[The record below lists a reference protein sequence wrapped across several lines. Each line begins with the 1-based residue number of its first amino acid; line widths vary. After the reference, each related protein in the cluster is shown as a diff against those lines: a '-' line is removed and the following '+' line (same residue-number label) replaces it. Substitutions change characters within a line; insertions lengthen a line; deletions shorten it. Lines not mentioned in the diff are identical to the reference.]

1 LTARDAIST
10 LHAKD
15 GVPGGGSVNS
25 KNPAA
30 KGIGAR
36 LPRKEDERHLYGR
49 SNFVGD
55 IHMPGLQEIAFLRS
69 PLAHARIR
77 SIRFP
82 VEHRGRIFTAAEIE
96 NGIKP
101 VRTPSGVAGMKFADY
116 PALAVKKVRMVG
128 EPIAMCVAPSRA
140 EAEDLCELVRVDL
153 EEVPAVVDAI
163 EARRP
168 GAPLVHE
175 EFGDNLFLT
184 TQVNAKFDEA
194 ARSAPVVVK
203 REIRLA
209 RQCMSPMEGKG
220 ALGYWDRQAEQLVL
234 YTSTQA
240 PHIIRTALAEY
251 LGIEEG
257 VIRVI
262 APDVGGGFGG
272 KSVLQPEE
280 LLVAWLALTTKQP
293 VRWTEDRREHLI
305 AAANAREH
313 HYVMTAYADR
323 RGRILA
329 LDAEI
334 TVSAGAYSAWPVS
347 VALEALHAQS
357 NLPGCYDVRGYRCKT
372 FSVATNKAPVVP
384 YRGVA
389 KPGVGVAME
398 LTLDAVAHA
407 VGREPADVRLENLIP
422 AAAMPFNTITGG
434 HYDSGDYPGCLRTAM
449 EHIGLTSIRAR
460 QKTREADGRLIG
472 VGFSTYTETTALGTR
487 VFVLLGW
494 PFAPGLEQAN
504 LRITPDGGLEIRVG
518 IQSHGQGSET
528 TLAQVAYDVLGIDPA
543 RIKVVHGDTALT
555 PYSTGTY
562 DSRTMVMAGGA
573 VAHTARVLAERV
585 KRIGA
590 HLLQCRLEETQFEEG
605 MVRGPRGQVSIR
617 EIAATSYYRPDQ
629 LPADVDRGG
638 LEATVGYKPKVE
650 SGAIG
655 CGAHAALV
663 AVDPESGSVEIL
675 DYVVVED
682 CGTIVNPMIV
692 EGQAYG
698 GTAQGIGTA
707 LYEEMPFDSA
717 GQPLAST
724 FADYLLPGASEMP
737 PLRIIHMESP
747 SPYTEYGIKGVGE
760 AGTIGAPGAILSA
773 LNDALRPLGT
783 EILETPATPRRV
795 LEAIMRAKA
804 REATA

>member
-1 LTARDAIST
+1 MT
-10 LHAKD
+10 
-15 GVPGGGSVNS
+15 S
-25 KNPAA
+25 KSPSD

-36 LPRKEDERHLYGR
+36 LPRKEDDRHLYGHG
-49 SNFVGD
+49 NFVGD
-55 IHMPGLQEIAFLRS
+55 IHMPGLQEVAFLRS
-69 PLAHARIR
+69 PLAHARIK
-77 SIRFP
+77 SVRFP
-82 VEHRGRIFTAAEIE
+82 DQYRGRIFTASDIE
-96 NGIKP
+96 TGIKP
-101 VRTPSGVAGMKFADY
+101 VRTPSGVPGMKFADY

-140 EAEDLCELVRVDL
+140 EAEDLSELVVAEL
-153 EEVPAVVDAI
+153 EELPAIVDAI
-163 EARRP
+163 EARRS

-184 TQVNAKFDEA
+184 TEVNTKFDEA
-194 ARSAPVVVK
+194 AKDAPIVVK
-203 REIRLA
+203 RELRLA

-220 ALGYWDRQAEQLVL
+220 SLGYWDRQAEQLVL

-280 LLVAWLALTTKQP
+280 LLIAWLALTRKQP

-313 HYVMTAYADR
+313 HYLMTAYADR

-334 TVSAGAYSAWPVS
+334 TVNAGAYSAWPVS

-357 NLPGCYDVRGYRCKT
+357 NLPGCYNIQGYRCRT
-372 FSVATNKAPVVP
+372 FSVATNKAAVVP

-422 AAAMPFNTITGG
+422 ASAMPFNTITGG
-434 HYDSGDYPGCLRTAM
+434 HYDSGDYPGCLRTAVN
-449 EHIGLTSIRAR
+449 HIDLPAIRAR
-460 QKTREADGRLIG
+460 QKAGETDGRLIG

-487 VFVLLGW
+487 VFVFLGW

-528 TLAQVAYDVLGIDPA
+528 TLSQVAYDVLGIDPA
-543 RIKVVHGDTALT
+543 RTKVVHGDTALT

-562 DSRTMVMAGGA
+562 DSRNMVMAGGA
-573 VAHTARVLAERV
+573 VALTARVLAERIR
-585 KRIGA
+585 RIGA
-590 HLLQCRLEETQFEEG
+590 HLLQCRLEEAELQDGT
-605 MVRGPRGQVSIR
+605 VRGPRGQVSIR
-617 EIAATSYYRPDQ
+617 EIASTSYYRPDQ
-629 LPADVDRGG
+629 LPTDVDRGG
-638 LEATVGYKPKVE
+638 LEATVGYKPKVD

-663 AVDPESGSVEIL
+663 AVDPESGSVDIL
-675 DYVVVED
+675 DYVIVED
-682 CGTIVNPMIV
+682 CGTMVNPMIV

-707 LYEEMPFDSA
+707 LYEEMPYDAA

-724 FADYLLPGASEMP
+724 LADYLLPGAPEMP
-737 PLRIIHMESP
+737 PMRIVHMESP

-760 AGTIGAPGAILSA
+760 AGTIGAPGAILGA
-773 LNDALRPLGT
+773 INDALRPLGA

-795 LEAIMRAKA
+795 IDAIMRAKIRDA
-804 REATA
+804 AA

>member
-1 LTARDAIST
+1 V
-10 LHAKD
+10 K
-15 GVPGGGSVNS
+15 S
-25 KNPAA
+25 KTRSD

-36 LPRKEDERHLYGR
+36 LPRKEDDRHLHGHG
-49 SNFVGD
+49 NFVGD
-55 IHMPGLQEIAFLRS
+55 IHMPGLQEVAFLRS
-69 PLAHARIR
+69 PLAHARLR
-77 SIRFP
+77 DVRFP
-82 VEHRGRIFTAAEIE
+82 AEYRGQIFTARDIE

-101 VRTPSGVAGMKFADY
+101 VRTPSGVPGMKFADY
-116 PALAVKKVRMVG
+116 PALAVGKVRMVG
-128 EPIAMCVAPSRA
+128 EPIAMCVASSRA
-140 EAEDLCELVRVDL
+140 EAEDLCELVVADL
-153 EEVPAVVDAI
+153 EELPAVVDALDG
-163 EARRP
+163 RRP

-184 TQVNAKFDEA
+184 TQLNARFDDA
-194 ARSAPVVVK
+194 AKGAPIMVK

-209 RQCMSPMEGKG
+209 RQCMVPMEGKG

-240 PHIIRTALAEY
+240 PHIIRTALSEY
-251 LGIEEG
+251 LGIAEG
-257 VIRVI
+257 LIRVI

-280 LLVAWLALTTKQP
+280 LLIAWLALTTKRP

-313 HYVMTAYADR
+313 HYLMTAYADR
-323 RGRILA
+323 RGRVLA

-334 TVSAGAYSAWPVS
+334 TVNAGAYSAWPVS

-357 NLPGCYDVRGYRCKT
+357 NLPGCYDIQGYRCKT

-407 VGREPADVRLENLIP
+407 VGREPTDVRLENLIP
-422 AAAMPFNTITGG
+422 ADAMPFNTITGG
-434 HYDSGDYPGCLRTAM
+434 HYDSGDYPACLRTAM
-449 EHIGLTSIRAR
+449 EHINLPAIRAR
-460 QKTREADGRLIG
+460 QKTLEADGRLLG

-487 VFVLLGW
+487 VFVFLGW
-494 PFAPGLEQAN
+494 PFAPGFEQAN
-504 LRITPDGGLEIRVG
+504 LRVTPDGGLEIRVG

-528 TLAQVAYDVLGIDPA
+528 TLAQVAYEVLGIDPA
-543 RIKVVHGDTALT
+543 HIKVVHGDTALT

-562 DSRTMVMAGGA
+562 DSRNMVMAGGA
-573 VAHTARVLAERV
+573 VAHTARVLAERI
-585 KRIGA
+585 KQIGA
-590 HLLQCRLEETQFEEG
+590 HLLQCRPEEVQLEEG
-605 MVRGPRGQVSIR
+605 ICRGPRGQVSIR
-617 EIAATSYYRPDQ
+617 EIASASYYRPDQ

-663 AVDPESGSVEIL
+663 AVDPETGSVEIL
-675 DYVVVED
+675 DYVTVED

-707 LYEEMPFDSA
+707 LYEEMPFDST

-724 FADYLLPGASEMP
+724 LADYLLPGASEMP
-737 PLRIIHMESP
+737 PVRVVHMESP

-760 AGTIGAPGAILSA
+760 ASTIGAPAAILSA
-773 LNDALRPLGT
+773 INDALRPLGA

-795 LEAIMRAKA
+795 LEAVMRITVRDAAK
-804 REATA
+804 

>member
-1 LTARDAIST
+1 V
-10 LHAKD
+10 KD
-15 GVPGGGSVNS
+15 KIRSN
-25 KNPAA
+25 

-36 LPRKEDERHLYGR
+36 LLRKEDDRHLHGLG
-49 SNFVGD
+49 NFVGD
-55 IHMPGLQEIAFLRS
+55 IQMPGLQEVAFLRS
-69 PLAHARIR
+69 PLAHACLKDV
-77 SIRFP
+77 RFP
-82 VEHRGRIFTAAEIE
+82 AEYRGRVFTANEIKD
-96 NGIKP
+96 GIKP
-101 VRTPSGVAGMKFADY
+101 VKTPSAVPGMKFADY
-116 PALAVKKVRMVG
+116 PALAVTKVRMVG

-140 EAEDLCELVRVDL
+140 EAEDLCELVVAEL
-153 EEVPAVVDAI
+153 EELPAVVDAI
-163 EARRP
+163 AGRTP
-168 GAPLVHE
+168 DAALVHE
-175 EFGDNLFLT
+175 EFGDNLFLS
-184 TQVNAKFDEA
+184 TQLNAEFENA
-194 ARSAPVVVK
+194 AKDAPIVVK

-209 RQCMSPMEGKG
+209 RQCMAPMEGKG

-240 PHIIRTALAEY
+240 PHIIRTALSEY

-257 VIRVI
+257 LIRVI

-272 KSVLQPEE
+272 KSLLQPEE
-280 LLVAWLALTTKQP
+280 LLIAWLALIRKQP

-323 RGRILA
+323 RGRVLA

-334 TVSAGAYSAWPVS
+334 TVNAGAYSAWPVS

-357 NLPGCYDVRGYRCKT
+357 NLPGCYDIKGYRCKT
-372 FSVATNKAPVVP
+372 FSVATNKAPLLP

-398 LTLDAVAHA
+398 LTFDAVAHA
-407 VGREPADVRLENLIP
+407 VGREPADVKMENLIP
-422 AAAMPFNTITGG
+422 AHAMPFNTITGG
-434 HYDSGDYPGCLRTAM
+434 HYDSGDYPACLRTAM
-449 EHIGLTSIRAR
+449 EQIGLSAIRAR
-460 QKTREADGRLIG
+460 QKTPAADGRLIG
-472 VGFSTYTETTALGTR
+472 VGFSTYSETTALGTR
-487 VFVLLGW
+487 VFVFLGW
-494 PFAPGLEQAN
+494 PIAPGLEQAN
-504 LRITPDGGLEIRVG
+504 LRMTPDGGLEIRVG

-528 TLAQVAYDVLGIDPA
+528 TLAQVAYDVLGVDPA

-562 DSRTMVMAGGA
+562 DSRNMVMAGGA
-573 VAHTARVLAERV
+573 VAHTARVLAQRIN
-585 KRIGA
+585 RIGA
-590 HLLQCRLEETQFEEG
+590 HLLQCRPEEVQLQEG
-605 MVRGPRGQVSIR
+605 AVRGGRGQVSIR
-617 EIAATSYYRPDQ
+617 EIAATYYYRPDQ
-629 LPADVDRGG
+629 LPADVDLGG

-655 CGAHAALV
+655 CGAHAAFV
-663 AVDPESGSVEIL
+663 AIDPEIGSVEIL
-675 DYVVVED
+675 DYVIVED
-682 CGTIVNPMIV
+682 CGTVVNPMIV

-724 FADYLLPGASEMP
+724 LADYLLPGASEVPRMR
-737 PLRIIHMESP
+737 LIHMESP

-773 LNDALRPLGT
+773 VNDALRPLGA
-783 EILETPATPRRV
+783 EVLETPATPPRIMH
-795 LEAIMRAKA
+795 AILRAKSRDA
-804 REATA
+804 AVG